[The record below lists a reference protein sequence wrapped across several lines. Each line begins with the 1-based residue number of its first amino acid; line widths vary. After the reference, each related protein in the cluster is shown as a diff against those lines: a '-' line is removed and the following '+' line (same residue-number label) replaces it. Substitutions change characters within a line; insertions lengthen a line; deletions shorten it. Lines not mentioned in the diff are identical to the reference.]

1 MKYIKVGTIV
11 NTHALKGEVRIISNF
26 EYKDRVFKINNTLYI
41 GMSKNEEVIE
51 TYRVHKNFDMVKFK
65 GIDNI
70 TDVLKYKGSAV
81 YVNIDDLKLKDDE
94 ILIEELLGMSVI
106 VNNKLLGSI
115 TDYIDNN
122 GNKLVVVN
130 NKYIP
135 YNKDLIEKIDKI
147 NRKVYYKNIDY
158 IVGD

>member
-1 MKYIKVGTIV
+1 MKYIKVGIIV
-11 NTHALKGEVRIISNF
+11 NTHALKGEIRIISNF
-26 EYKDRVFKINNTLYI
+26 EYKNRVFKINNTLYI
-41 GMSKNEEVIE
+41 GMNKNKEIIE
-51 TYRVHKNFDMVKFK
+51 TYRIHKNYDMIKFK
-65 GIDNI
+65 GINNI
-70 TDVLKYKGSAV
+70 SDVLKYKGNAV
-81 YVNIDDLKLKDDE
+81 YVNIDDLKLEDNE

-106 VNNKLLGSI
+106 INNKLYGNI

-122 GNKLVVVN
+122 GNKLIVVN

-147 NRKVYYKNIDY
+147 NRKVYYKNIDF

>member
-41 GMSKNEEVIE
+41 GMSKSEEVIE

-106 VNNKLLGSI
+106 VNDKLLGSI

>member
-26 EYKDRVFKINNTLYI
+26 EYKDKVFKINNTLYI
-41 GMSKNEEVIE
+41 GMSKSEEVIE

-106 VNNKLLGSI
+106 VNNKLLGNI